1 MDPPARIRRVCD
13 RGAVG
18 SSRVE
23 IRREGRRLTAFDE
36 ASAHPE
42 EAVETTH
49 DWFLTAAQRGN
60 RSTRIEPWSEQNT
73 AVPLVHGR
81 TYFAALADAV
91 DRLGPGDLVLLAG
104 WRVDPDELVRD
115 DGTTITALLSDA
127 ARRGA
132 LVRGLVWRSQMD
144 RMRFSRRQNRRFA
157 EAVNA
162 AGGEILLDQR
172 VRPFGSHHQKFV
184 VLRHLDRPE
193 DDVAFLGG
201 IDVAHSRRDDARHRG
216 DHQRLPFARWYG
228 GEPAW
233 HDVQVE
239 LRGPVV
245 RQVEEVFR
253 ERWQDPAAL
262 SRRPTQLVPFLLDR
276 PQRRPSVL
284 PEPLPPPPAAG
295 TCAIQLLRTY
305 PHRRPGY
312 PFAPHGERS
321 VARGYAKALRRARRL
336 VYLEDQYLWSS
347 SVASLFADAL
357 RREPDLH
364 LVVVVPRFPDQDA
377 ELAVPVALHGH
388 TQALD
393 LVREAGG
400 DRVLILDLENPIG
413 RPVYVHSKVC
423 IIDDVWATVGS
434 DNLNRRSWTH
444 DSELTAAIVDE
455 QRDGR
460 APLDPGGRGD
470 GARRFARSLR
480 LELWREHLELADDAA
495 LLDPDEAI
503 ARLRERVAGLDEWYA
518 GGCVGPRPAGRLRTH
533 VMAIPTPWQ
542 RVVASPA
549 YRAVVDPDGR
559 PPQMKVRGHH

>member
-1 MDPPARIRRVCD
+1 
-13 RGAVG
+13 VG
-18 SSRVE
+18 SSRLE
-23 IRREGRRLTAFDE
+23 IRRVGRRLTANDDPVARPGDAPVEDMVE
-36 ASAHPE
+36 AAD
-42 EAVETTH
+42 
-49 DWFLTAAQRGN
+49 DWFLTASQRGN
-60 RSTRIEPWSEQNT
+60 RATRMVPWST
-73 AVPLVHGR
+73 LSSATPLVHGR

-91 DRLGPGDLVLLAG
+91 DLLGPQDLLLLAG

-115 DGTTITALLSDA
+115 EGTSITALLANA
-127 ARRGA
+127 ARRGVT
-132 LVRGLVWRSQMD
+132 VRGLLWRSQMD

-162 AGGEILLDQR
+162 AGGEILLDMR

-184 VLRHLDRPE
+184 VLRHAEHPQ
-193 DDVAFLGG
+193 DDVAFVGG
-201 IDVAHSRRDDARHRG
+201 LDVAHSRRDDAQHRG
-216 DHQRLPFARWYG
+216 DHQRMPFARWYG

-233 HDVQVE
+233 HDVQVQ
-239 LRGPVV
+239 LKGPVV

-253 ERWQDPAAL
+253 ERWEDPASL
-262 SRRPTQLVPFLLDR
+262 SRRPSQLVPFLLDR
-276 PQRRPSVL
+276 PERRPRPL
-284 PEPLPPPPAAG
+284 PEPLPEPPAAG
-295 TCAIQLLRTY
+295 TCAVQLLRTY

-321 VARGYAKALRRARRL
+321 VARGYAKALRRARRF
-336 VYLEDQYLWSS
+336 VYIEDQYLWSTS
-347 SVASLFADAL
+347 IAQLFADAL

-364 LVVVVPRFPDQDA
+364 LVAVVPRFPDQDA

-400 DRVLILDLENPIG
+400 DRVLILDLESPAG

-455 QRDGR
+455 ERDTR
-460 APLDPGGRGD
+460 EPLDPAGRGD
-470 GARRFARSLR
+470 GARRFARDLR
-480 LELWREHLELADDAA
+480 LELWREHLDLTDDAL
-495 LLDPDEAI
+495 LLDPEEAI
-503 ARLRERVAGLDEWYA
+503 AQVRSRVVSLDDWHE
-518 GGCVGPRPAGRLRTH
+518 GGCVGPRPPGRLRMH
-533 VMAIPTPWQ
+533 VMAVPTPWQ
-542 RVVASPA
+542 RVIASPV
-549 YRAVVDPDGR
+549 YRAMVDPDGR